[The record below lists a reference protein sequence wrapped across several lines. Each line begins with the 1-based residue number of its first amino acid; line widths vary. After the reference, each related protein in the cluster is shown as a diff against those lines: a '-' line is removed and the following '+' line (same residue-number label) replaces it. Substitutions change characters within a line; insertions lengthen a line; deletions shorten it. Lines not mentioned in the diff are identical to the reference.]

1 MASGYN
7 NRGRQENTR
16 PASSLS
22 HPTAR
27 PQPPKPWHKRIRW
40 KKLALSVFAL
50 YIVFNLIGGIFSIVD
65 LKKQQSAV
73 GAQLQQAYLEQEQL
87 QKQIDYMNSE
97 TAIERAAR
105 EKLGLIKPGE
115 ILIVRVEGQSEQ

>member
-7 NRGRQENTR
+7 NRGRQENIR

-22 HPTAR
+22 HPTTR
-27 PQPPKPWHKRIRW
+27 PQPPKPWYKRIRW
-40 KKLALSVFAL
+40 KKVALSVFAL
-50 YIVFNLIGGIFSIVD
+50 YIAFNLIGGIFSIVD
-65 LKKQQSAV
+65 LKKQQAAV

-115 ILIVRVEGQSEQ
+115 ILIIRVENKTEQ